1 MRLRRLHPWSL
12 SPRQAAAIQARLAPR
27 IIASGDPT
35 GVRLVAAA
43 DIAFIGPQ
51 SAHPEQLEARSAS
64 SVSKGLARAAVVV
77 LSYPDLHLV
86 EHHVLEA
93 PVTFPYIPGLLAFRE
108 VPLLT
113 LAFERLEHTP
123 DLVLVDGHG
132 YSHPRRFGIA
142 SHLGLLLDLPT
153 IGVAKSRLTGEH
165 APPGPAAGDTAE
177 LRDGPE
183 LIGLVLRTRD
193 AVAPVYVSVGHRIS
207 LQAAA
212 AWTLRLCRGYRL
224 PEPIRLAD
232 KLSKGRP
239 L

>member
-1 MRLRRLHPWSL
+1 MRLRSLHPWSL

-27 IIASGDPT
+27 IIATGDPT

-43 DIAFIGPQ
+43 DNAFIDRPLRRQ
-51 SAHPEQLEARSAS
+51 PS
-64 SVSKGLARAAVVV
+64 LARAAVVL

-86 EHHVLEA
+86 EHHVVEA
-93 PVTFPYIPGLLAFRE
+93 PVAFPYVPGLLAFRE
-108 VPLLT
+108 APLLT

-177 LRDGPE
+177 LRDGPA